1 MNPLMDGTITPSKYQ
16 QAIYDQFERSSD
28 SLLIEAVAGSGK
40 TSTLVGLSE
49 IIAKVF
55 PAQKAAFLAFNRG
68 IANELQRR
76 ISAPNV
82 ASMTLHAAGWAS
94 WKRSLGM
101 DSNLCEVDGGKVH
114 KILRELL
121 TWQESQRFGESTRKL
136 VSAAK
141 GLGIVPRGTFAGVVG
156 YAGLVEDTDETWDGL
171 IEHYALDEEDCD
183 IGIVR
188 KVLARSIEQ
197 AGDICD
203 FDDMLYMPVI
213 AGVPFDRFDIVLVDE
228 AQDLSGIQHEM
239 IERMAGGARAKCDC
253 PPYWAGEDAPLADFC
268 PMHGLE
274 EYRKQAGARVIAV
287 GDRHQAIYAFRGAH
301 SDSMNRLA
309 ERFGMVRLPLSV
321 SYRCPRAVVELARTW
336 VPEIEGAESA
346 VDGYVGVEGT
356 DWAGQSQIAMGCCNC
371 HCEFHGTSGCKCI
384 KGCGHESWGIS
395 KWQSAS
401 DLHAGDAI
409 LCRNTRPLV
418 SAAFA
423 LIRRRIRVVVL
434 GRDIGKG
441 LVQLVNKAKLSES
454 SSCASFEDWLADYHD
469 RERARLAKRQ
479 EWGKQGLLQDRV
491 DALKVFIDQV
501 AIGGTVG
508 QLIREIESLFGD
520 QEGVGMVTLATVHK
534 AKGLEWERVFV
545 LDANELMPSPYAR
558 QSWERDQE
566 RNLMYVA
573 ATRARRE
580 LRYIRS
586 EEIG

>member
-1 MNPLMDGTITPSKYQ
+1 MHTPSKYQ
-16 QAIYDQFERSSD
+16 SAIYEKFEQSPD

-49 IIAKVF
+49 IIANVF

-68 IANELQRR
+68 IASELQRR

-94 WKRSLGM
+94 WKRGLGM

-121 TWQESQRFGESTRKL
+121 TWQESREYGESTRKL

-141 GLGIVPRGTFAGVVG
+141 GLGIVPRGTFAASGE
-156 YAGLVEDTDETWDGL
+156 YAGLVEDTDETWEGL

-183 IGIVR
+183 IRIVR
-188 KVLARSIEQ
+188 KVLARSIAT
-197 AGDICD
+197 AGDTCD

-239 IERMAGGARAKCDC
+239 IARMVEG
-253 PPYWAGEDAPLADFC
+253 PTESAGEW
-268 PMHGLE
+268 GK
-274 EYRKQAGARVIAV
+274 RRRVIAV
-287 GDRHQAIYAFRGAH
+287 GDKNQAIYAFRGAH
-301 SDSMNRLA
+301 SDSMDRLA
-309 ERFGMVRLPLSV
+309 ERFGMIRLPLSV
-321 SYRCPRAVVELARTW
+321 SYRCPRAVVELARQW
-336 VPEIEGAESA
+336 VPEIEASETA

-356 DWAGQSQIAMGCCNC
+356 DWPLQCQLSLTGPYITCTRLPEYKGLGCRKLN
-371 HCEFHGTSGCKCI
+371 I
-384 KGCGHESWGIS
+384 PRRDWCGHCNGAEGIS
-395 KWQSAS
+395 KWKSAA
-401 DLHAGDAI
+401 DFHAGDAI

-441 LVQLVNKAKLSES
+441 LVQLVKKSKQAFVVDVLEWIDQYEGKE
-454 SSCASFEDWLADYHD
+454 A
-469 RERARLAKRQ
+469 ARLRNKGEFARIASLSDRCATVRVFAS
-479 EWGKQGLLQDRV
+479 ELPDDATTGELVVSIEGLFNEV
-491 DALKVFIDQV
+491 
-501 AIGGTVG
+501 
-508 QLIREIESLFGD
+508 
-520 QEGVGMVTLATVHK
+520 EGVGCVTLATVHK

-545 LDANELMPSPYAR
+545 LDASELMPSPYAR

-586 EEIG
+586 EEVL

>member
-1 MNPLMDGTITPSKYQ
+1 MQPSKYQ
-16 QAIYDQFERSSD
+16 QAIYERFERTSD

-55 PAQKAAFLAFNRG
+55 PQHKAAFLAFNRG
-68 IANELQRR
+68 IASELQRR

-114 KILRELL
+114 KILREFL
-121 TWQESQRFGESTRKL
+121 TWQESQKFGESTRKL

-141 GLGIVPRGTFAGVVG
+141 GLGIVPRGTFVGVVG
-156 YAGLVEDTDETWDGL
+156 YAGLIEDTNEVWSGL

-183 IGIVR
+183 IRIVR

-197 AGDICD
+197 AGDTCD

-239 IERMAGGARAKCDC
+239 ITRMVEG
-253 PPYWAGEDAPLADFC
+253 PTESAGEW
-268 PMHGLE
+268 GK
-274 EYRKQAGARVIAV
+274 RRRVIAV
-287 GDRHQAIYAFRGAH
+287 GDKNQAIYAFRGAH
-301 SDSMNRLA
+301 SDSMDRLA
-309 ERFGMVRLPLSV
+309 ERFRMTSLPLSV
-321 SYRCPRAVVELARTW
+321 SYRCPRAVVELARQW
-336 VPEIEGAESA
+336 VPEIESAESA

-356 DWAGQSQIAMGCCNC
+356 DWQGQSQIAMGCCNC

-384 KGCGHESWGIS
+384 KGCGHEGWGIS
-395 KWQSAS
+395 KWRTSA
-401 DLHAGDAI
+401 DFHAGDAI

-418 SAAFA
+418 SAAFS
-423 LIRRRIRVVVL
+423 LIRRRVRVVVL

-441 LVQLVNKAKLSES
+441 LVQLVKKSKQAFVVDVLEWMDEYEGKE
-454 SSCASFEDWLADYHD
+454 A
-469 RERARLAKRQ
+469 ARLRKKGEFARIASLSDRCATVRVFAS
-479 EWGKQGLLQDRV
+479 ELPDDATTGELVGSIEGLFNEV
-491 DALKVFIDQV
+491 
-501 AIGGTVG
+501 
-508 QLIREIESLFGD
+508 
-520 QEGVGMVTLATVHK
+520 EGVGCVTLATIHK

-545 LDANELMPSPYAR
+545 LDASELMPSPYAR

-586 EEIG
+586 EEIA

>member
-1 MNPLMDGTITPSKYQ
+1 MHTPSKYQ
-16 QAIYDQFERSSD
+16 SAIYEKFERTSD

-49 IIAKVF
+49 IIARVF

-76 ISAPNV
+76 VTAPNV
-82 ASMTLHAAGWAS
+82 ASMTLHAAGWAA

-101 DSNLCEVDGGKVH
+101 DSNLCEADGGKVSR
-114 KILRELL
+114 IMRGLL
-121 TWQESQRFGESTRKL
+121 TYPEGHKFGESTRKL

-141 GLGIVPRGTFAGVVG
+141 GLGIVPRGTSLGLTGEPAL
-156 YAGLVEDTDETWDGL
+156 YRGLVEDTDAVWEGL

-188 KVLARSIEQ
+188 KVLARSIAT
-197 AGDICD
+197 AGDVCD

-213 AGVPFDRFDIVLVDE
+213 AGVGLEKFDIVLVDE

-239 IERMAGGARAKCDC
+239 IERMAAPRMELDLSMPLGWGGPKDEVPVR
-253 PPYWAGEDAPLADFC
+253 F
-268 PMHGLE
+268 
-274 EYRKQAGARVIAV
+274 KQASGRVIAV

-301 SDSMNRLA
+301 SDSMDRLV

-321 SYRCPRAVVELARTW
+321 SYRCPRAVVELARKW
-336 VPEIEGAESA
+336 VPEIEASETAE
-346 VDGYVGVEGT
+346 DGYVGEEGT
-356 DWAGQSQIAMGCCNC
+356 DWPLQCQLSLTGPYITCARLPEYKGLGCRKLN
-371 HCEFHGTSGCKCI
+371 I
-384 KGCGHESWGIS
+384 PRRDWCGHCNGAEGIS
-395 KWQSAS
+395 KWKDAT
-401 DLHAGDAI
+401 DFHAGDAI

-418 SAAFA
+418 AAAFS
-423 LIRRRIRVVVL
+423 LIRKRVRCVVL
-434 GRDIGKG
+434 GRDIGKN
-441 LVQLVNKAKLSES
+441 LTQLVKKSRISPGSPVSELD
-454 SSCASFEDWLADYHD
+454 DWLARY
-469 RERARLAKRQ
+469 EEKECARLRKRQ
-479 EWGKQGLLQDRV
+479 EHARIGALRDRC
-491 DALKVFIDQV
+491 DMLWVFISELTED
-501 AIGGTVG
+501 GTVG
-508 QLIREIESLFGD
+508 DLARSIETLFDD
-520 QEGVGMVTLATVHK
+520 QEGAGRVTLSTVHK

-545 LDANELMPSPYAR
+545 LDAGELMPSPYAR